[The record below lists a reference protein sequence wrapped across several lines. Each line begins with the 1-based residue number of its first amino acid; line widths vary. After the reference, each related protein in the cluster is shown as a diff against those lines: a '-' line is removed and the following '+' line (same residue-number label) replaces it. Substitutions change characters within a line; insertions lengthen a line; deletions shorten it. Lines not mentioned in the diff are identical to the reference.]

1 MMGTE
6 GVHPAFT
13 WLWHSICQQKHKVF
27 FWLLLQDK
35 LNTRGL
41 LRRKH
46 IHLDSYTFE
55 LCLLQKEERLR
66 HLFLACLFAKNC
78 WGIIGIQVP
87 SWMQPQRAI
96 RRIKRSLGVLFAME
110 IIITMCWSIWNVRN
124 GWLFKNEDPTVDQ
137 YKLIFKREIKLI
149 THRSKRGY
157 VSQLQVWLQNLD

>member
-46 IHLDSYTFE
+46 MHLDSYTFE
-55 LCLLQKEERLR
+55 LCLLQKKERLR
-66 HLFLACLFAKNC
+66 HLFLAYPFAKKLLGNH
-78 WGIIGIQVP
+78 WNP
-87 SWMQPQRAI
+87 SAI
-96 RRIKRSLGVLFAME
+96 
-110 IIITMCWSIWNVRN
+110 
-124 GWLFKNEDPTVDQ
+124 
-137 YKLIFKREIKLI
+137 
-149 THRSKRGY
+149 
-157 VSQLQVWLQNLD
+157 LDATTKGNKEN